1 MSLLT
6 RFEEVAELL
15 FTGPFRKKTA
25 RLQPVEIAKELVKEM
40 LRHKQ
45 ISISQVYVPN
55 VYRIYL
61 NPEDWSPLA
70 NFGETFLIELSKHL
84 YREGERHGYTFI
96 SKPLVELHADDSVRL
111 REMVVEAVFDD
122 SAQVSWEDEE
132 EMAAGKVLDKDL
144 WHGHTT
150 IFQNE
155 GRSVPAPENT
165 SSRNLD
171 YILEIIQGPD
181 MGKKMVLASENIYIG
196 RHTRCEFVLSDPEV
210 SRRHVKLT
218 RCEQGWLLDDLGST
232 NGTQVNER
240 RISRQLVVPGDRIR
254 LGQSVIIIKQL

>member
-25 RLQPVEIAKELVKEM
+25 RLQPVEIAKGLVKEM

-45 ISISQVYVPN
+45 VSISQVYVPN

-70 NFGETFLIELSKHL
+70 NFGETFLLELSKHL
-84 YREGERHGYTFI
+84 YLEGERYGYTFI
-96 SKPLVELHADDSVRL
+96 SKPLIELHADDSVSL
-111 REMVVEAVFDD
+111 REMIVEVAFDD
-122 SAQVSWEDEE
+122 SVEVSWGEQEDE
-132 EMAAGKVLDKDL
+132 VPDKQL
-144 WHGHTT
+144 WRDHTT
-150 IFQNE
+150 LLQNGGQAVLAE
-155 GRSVPAPENT
+155 ERPD
-165 SSRNLD
+165 SRNLQ

-181 MGKKMVLASENIYIG
+181 KGKKIILEGENIYIG

-218 RCEQGWLLDDLGST
+218 RCEQGWLLEDLGST
-232 NGTQVNER
+232 NGTRVNDR
-240 RISRQLVVPGDRIR
+240 RISRQLIGPGDRIQ
-254 LGQSVIIIKQL
+254 LGQCIVTIKQL